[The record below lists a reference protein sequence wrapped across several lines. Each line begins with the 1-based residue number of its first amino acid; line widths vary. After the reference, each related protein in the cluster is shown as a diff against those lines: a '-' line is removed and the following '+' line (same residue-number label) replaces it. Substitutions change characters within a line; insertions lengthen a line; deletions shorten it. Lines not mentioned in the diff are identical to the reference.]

1 MRKIYIMLL
10 KKIHLLIN
18 NKINFILDIKKDI
31 LDIKKGIDNMSE
43 ILCFLLKENTKLKQD
58 LDALQNLL
66 QEKEDIINKLDLKIE
81 EKNKL
86 LIKDISLLVNAI
98 KDLYLGYQSLVYSL
112 NANDNIYNEF
122 NDDDD
127 DEDKEY
133 H

>member
-1 MRKIYIMLL
+1 MLL

-31 LDIKKGIDNMSE
+31 LDIKNGIDSMSE

>member
-1 MRKIYIMLL
+1 MLL

-31 LDIKKGIDNMSE
+31 LDIKKGIDSMSE

-112 NANDNIYNEF
+112 NTKDNLYNEF

>member
-1 MRKIYIMLL
+1 MLL

-18 NKINFILDIKKDI
+18 DKIDFILNIKKDI
-31 LDIKKGIDNMSE
+31 NNISE
-43 ILCFLLKENTKLKQD
+43 MLCYLIEENNKLKKD

-66 QEKEDIINKLDLKIE
+66 QEKEDIINNLDLKIE

-86 LIKDISLLVNAI
+86 LFKDMSLLVNAI
-98 KDLYLGYQSLVYSL
+98 KDLYLGYQSLAYLL
-112 NANDNIYNEF
+112 NNKNSFNHYDDNDE
-122 NDDDD
+122 D